1 MFIQRAP
8 FWPQAHKDLLD
19 DLPPSHWFVINH
31 ARLVREP
38 TRAELCSPYI
48 PLDILDNRE
57 EARRQRLAEVMR
69 YLEREAERGEGGS
82 RAHAYPERV
91 AHQSDQA
98 SNTMYHDQGSEPSQA
113 PTAHVAVNHIQ
124 TQREQGKCSSH
135 AAHFGYTGTHTNAV
149 PPTAQSQAIPNVL
162 PHVPI
167 LPPPPPHVPSF
178 ALFQACTVASADHSV
193 DSSEDNGRTL
203 PQRRRRRI
211 RISVNQ
217 ERRELTLP
225 RTSEEKTHLV
235 DLFREEILHNFVNLR
250 QPIRVSAHAI
260 RMAEVKQAILNDGM
274 LGNKPYLL
282 MANITRHD
290 WHKKNGT
297 CVYTVN
303 LKNGP
308 KKGSA
313 EYLAEHYTGVEHTL
327 WEYWGLRKS
336 IRPHH
341 VRRYINAYDPQ
352 GFYQAMMYQ
361 HLPTREW
368 IGLWRRLRDSGR
380 V

>member
-57 EARRQRLAEVMR
+57 EARRQRLAKVMR

-113 PTAHVAVNHIQ
+113 PTAHVAHNLKPFQ
-124 TQREQGKCSSH
+124 TSSLM
-135 AAHFGYTGTHTNAV
+135 YYV
-149 PPTAQSQAIPNVL
+149 PV
-162 PHVPI
+162 
-167 LPPPPPHVPSF
+167 LPPPPPHAPSF

-211 RISVNQ
+211 RIAVNQ